1 MNENENLVNGL
12 KCELC
17 GTEYL
22 DNGWFNYCDE
32 TLECAI
38 DNAQSVTKV
47 TFLRVG

>member
-12 KCELC
+12 KCEIC
-17 GTEYL
+17 GATYI

-38 DNAQSVTKV
+38 DEARSLVKITLEAN
-47 TFLRVG
+47 